1 MKLWLQIM
9 LSEQIFPTKEI
20 QAKSTSLRLVHTWY
34 ICYLKEVSKHNYSFF
49 ILAVTAHHLR
59 QSK

>member
-9 LSEQIFPTKEI
+9 LSVQIFVFPAKEI

-49 ILAVTAHHLR
+49 IWHL
-59 QSK
+59 QLIT